1 MEFEGALSDRRD
13 ANPVAVVV
21 VLIHINNL
29 LHQYEA
35 AIGILT
41 YAQQHLGVQLKESWY
56 EKLQLWDDSL
66 KAYTAKVS
74 QASSPH
80 LCLDATLAR
89 WEELNN
95 LCKEYWTPAELE
107 MAPMDQMAEYVSRLD
122 MVMKP
127 NSESWEI
134 LLLAV
139 MEVVMAPFLGPSS
152 SSSREGSPSIFHSFI
167 CFDVVACSARVIFV
181 PAPLLPSVLESYERA
196 YNKTVHVQQLSE
208 LEEVIEYCT
217 LPHMGNLLV
226 EGKRAL
232 FPNMW
237 NERIKGA

>member
-1 MEFEGALSDRRD
+1 MDDPRIDLRAPATTTYQAPMIQGNINNKINMTTHNDTQNLSPVLIEDVDPAAEDSLDYESMEGLNWVTVMMRVEFMEHNDRPLPIDIRLLGAL
-13 ANPVAVVV
+13 AGK
-21 VLIHINNL
+21 
-29 LHQYEA
+29 A

-56 EKLQLWDDSL
+56 EKLQLWDDAL

-80 LCLDATLAR
+80 LFLDATLAR

-107 MAPMDQMAEYVSRLD
+107 MAPM
-122 MVMKP
+122 
-127 NSESWEI
+127 
-134 LLLAV
+134 
-139 MEVVMAPFLGPSS
+139 
-152 SSSREGSPSIFHSFI
+152 
-167 CFDVVACSARVIFV
+167 
-181 PAPLLPSVLESYERA
+181 VLESYERA

-217 LPHMGNLLV
+217 LPPMGNLLV